1 MSATHQRFLTA
12 AVIGMG
18 VLILIGLIALAVGV
32 ARKAGG
38 GDGAGATAAEP
49 GRPVAETAAGP
60 ALPLRTDPVS
70 LGLPAGAE
78 VLRMTPVGRA
88 LAVLTRLPSGAQ
100 IIHVVP
106 LDSRQAPLRIRV
118 AGPAAESGG
127 RR

>member
-1 MSATHQRFLTA
+1 MRRQRNP
-12 AVIGMG
+12 
-18 VLILIGLIALAVGV
+18 
-32 ARKAGG
+32 AG
-38 GDGAGATAAEP
+38 
-49 GRPVAETAAGP
+49 PVAETAAGP

-78 VLRMTPVGRA
+78 VLRMTAVGRA

-106 LDSRQAPLRIRV
+106 LDRRQAPLRIRV
-118 AGPAAESGG
+118 AGPVAKSGG

>member
-1 MSATHQRFLTA
+1 MHQRFLTA

-38 GDGAGATAAEP
+38 GDGAGAAAQE
-49 GRPVAETAAGP
+49 AAAGP

-70 LGLPAGAE
+70 LGLPAGTE
-78 VLRMTPVGRA
+78 VLSMTAVGRHA